1 MAYMLKINGVEKT
14 LADGFIITEISSD
27 ELNQATLKIIHSPKL
42 DLHEKD
48 RIEIIDSTTIEDT
61 EVETFHYY
69 FYLGNYVEERITNNT
84 VEEFCDFNYTMS
96 LISST
101 IVLEDYPLP
110 NRTITQKPTTG
121 ENSVQKNSIYYYMKA
136 YIDEYAPTLT
146 ISNELKVKTQNTP
159 ALEDQFPNLNLR
171 EIFNKLLEPIGCVVS
186 MKNYT
191 EISYMDLNAKGQEID
206 RSKLVIDNRKATF
219 EEYASHI
226 KIIAENC
233 TSETINVSEENV
245 AVKANDNIVTDDN
258 MIIPTEHT
266 IYQIGKV
273 YVYAKVN
280 ATIGIDI
287 HPQDGISTHVEDTY
301 SSRLMKLDITPF
313 ICEKTIYDSKII
325 TNTTF
330 SFINWLD
337 DNNEFDLDKCLKY
350 KITNLSFTNG
360 NPNIEGLSYNEKR
373 FLNDFYACE
382 KLIQAALLNYNFTF
396 RKNVSPTTTY
406 SYTSYVF
413 QLLTDPRD
421 LIFDIDY
428 SSRQTLN
435 LEFEKENAYRNKRT
449 IIDSQRSSYIDN
461 DRLGVSIQEKINRA
475 GNPTRAI
482 AGRYKSFLLIPNL
495 DDTIG
500 DYKLVQRTLTFYKNE
515 ILFSGMM
522 YKDFNRKNLVTS
534 INQQVRYTTIDTT
547 NNSVMRMENTRIVFT
562 LSNSF
567 NSSADRNMFK
577 LINYMINNLG
587 KTSSDVVYTYKTTD
601 SANIEYGIFRMFPSV
616 QKINKC
622 VVISFKMNDNYSAGY
637 QIKDTSQTGGYG
649 LATIPYCDEYG
660 EFVKAKFAIYTGH
673 NVNPLTNQAKAVE
686 ESRSFPKFPATSF
699 SGLTNVYEL
708 ENLRYKDNREIIG
721 ETYQLDFRSD
731 NNIFIKDLFVNY
743 IPFLLKET
751 KFNAF
756 KVFISTT
763 ETYAKNDNQVKGE
776 YKFDSTSCTISNGRI
791 TMPESYFTNATCWA
805 ITDDANKLLIACNG
819 NSNIL
824 AFNFK

>member
-1 MAYMLKINGVEKT
+1 MSYKIKINGVEKIP
-14 LADGFIITEISSD
+14 ADGFIITEISGD

-48 RIEIIDSTTIEDT
+48 RIEIIDSTTIGDT

-69 FYLGNYVEERITNNT
+69 FYLGNYDEERIVNNSL
-84 VEEFCDFNYTMS
+84 EELCDFNYVMS

-101 IVLEDYPLP
+101 IVLEDYILP
-110 NRTITQKPTTG
+110 NRTITQKPITS
-121 ENSVQKNSIYYYMKA
+121 ENSGQKNSIYYYIKA

-159 ALEDQFPNLNLR
+159 ALEEQFPNLNLR
-171 EIFNKLLEPIGCVVS
+171 EIFNKILEPLGCVVS

-191 EISYMDLNAKGQEID
+191 EISYLDLNVKGQEID
-206 RSKLVIDNRKATF
+206 RSKLVIDNMQAAFEDYATN
-219 EEYASHI
+219 I

-233 TSETINVSEENV
+233 TSETINVNEENV

-258 MIIPTEHT
+258 MIIPTEHS

-273 YVYAKVN
+273 YVYANVN

-287 HPQDGISTHVEDTY
+287 HPIQGVSTHVEDIY
-301 SSRLMKLDITPF
+301 SELLKLDITPF
-313 ICEKTIYDSKII
+313 ICEKTVYDTRNVMGSV
-325 TNTTF
+325 F
-330 SFINWLD
+330 DFRNWLD
-337 DNNEFDLDKCLKY
+337 GNEEFDLNKCIKY
-350 KITNLSFTNG
+350 KLTNLSFTDG
-360 NPNIEGLSYNEKR
+360 RENINGLSYNEKR
-373 FLNDFYACE
+373 ILNDSYACE
-382 KLIQAALLNYNFTF
+382 KVIQAALLNYNFTM
-396 RKNVSPTTTY
+396 RKNVSPNTTY
-406 SYTSYVF
+406 SYTNYIF
-413 QLLTDPRD
+413 QLVTDERD

-428 SSRQTLN
+428 RSRETLN
-435 LEFEKENAYRNKRT
+435 LEFEKENSYKNKRT
-449 IIDSQRSSYIDN
+449 IIDSQTSSYVDN
-461 DRLGVSIQEKINRA
+461 DKLGFSMQEKINRV
-475 GNPTRAI
+475 GNPTKTI
-482 AGRYKSFLLIPNL
+482 AGRFKNFLLIPNL

-500 DYKLVQRTLTFYKNE
+500 DYKLVQRTLSFYKNE

-534 INQQVRYTTIDTT
+534 VNQQVRYTTIDTS

-649 LATIPYCDEYG
+649 LATFPYCDEYG

-763 ETYAKNDNQVKGE
+763 ETYEKNDNQVKGE

>member
-1 MAYMLKINGVEKT
+1 MAYKIKINGVEKIP
-14 LADGFIITEISSD
+14 ADGFIITEISGD

-48 RIEIIDSTTIEDT
+48 KIEIIDSITIGDT

-69 FYLGNYVEERITNNT
+69 FYLGNYDEERIVNNSL
-84 VEEFCDFNYTMS
+84 EELCDFNYVMS

-101 IVLEDYPLP
+101 IVLEDYILP
-110 NRTITQKPTTG
+110 NRTITQKPITI
-121 ENSVQKNSIYYYMKA
+121 ENSGQKNSIYYYMKA

-159 ALEDQFPNLNLR
+159 ALEEQFPNLNLR
-171 EIFNKLLEPIGCVVS
+171 EIFNKLLEPLGCVVS

-191 EISYMDLNAKGQEID
+191 EISYLDLNVKGQEID
-206 RSKLVIDNRKATF
+206 RSKLVIDNMQAAFEDYATN
-219 EEYASHI
+219 I

-233 TSETINVSEENV
+233 TSETINVNEENV

-258 MIIPTEHT
+258 MIIPTEHS

-287 HPQDGISTHVEDTY
+287 HPIQGVSTHVEDTY
-301 SSRLMKLDITPF
+301 SKLLKLDITPF
-313 ICEKTIYDSKII
+313 ICEKTVYD
-325 TNTTF
+325 TRNVMGLVF
-330 SFINWLD
+330 NFRDWLD
-337 DNNEFDLDKCLKY
+337 GNGEFDLNECIKY
-350 KITNLSFTNG
+350 KLTNLSFTDG
-360 NPNIEGLSYNEKR
+360 RENINGLSYNEKR
-373 FLNDFYACE
+373 LLNDSYACE
-382 KLIQAALLNYNFTF
+382 KVIQAALLNYNFTM

-413 QLLTDPRD
+413 QLVTDERD

-428 SSRQTLN
+428 RSRQTLN
-435 LEFEKENAYRNKRT
+435 LEFEKENSYKNKRT
-449 IIDSQRSSYIDN
+449 IIDSQTSSYVDN
-461 DRLGVSIQEKINRA
+461 DKLGVSMQEKINRV
-475 GNPTRAI
+475 GNPTKTI
-482 AGRYKSFLLIPNL
+482 AGRFKNFLLIPNL

-522 YKDFNRKNLVTS
+522 YKNFNRKNLVTS
-534 INQQVRYTTIDTT
+534 VNQQVRYTTIDTT

-567 NSSADRNMFK
+567 NSSADANMFK

-721 ETYQLDFRSD
+721 ETYQLEFRSD
-731 NNIFIKDLFVNY
+731 NNIFIKYLFVNY

-763 ETYAKNDNQVKGE
+763 ETYAKTDTQVKGE

-805 ITDDANKLLIACNG
+805 ITDNDNKLLIACNG

>member
-1 MAYMLKINGVEKT
+1 MAYKIKINGVEKIP
-14 LADGFIITEISSD
+14 ADGFIITEISGD

-48 RIEIIDSTTIEDT
+48 KIEIIDSITIGDT

-69 FYLGNYVEERITNNT
+69 FYLGNYDEERIVNNSL
-84 VEEFCDFNYTMS
+84 EELCDFNYVMS

-101 IVLEDYPLP
+101 IVLEDYILP
-110 NRTITQKPTTG
+110 NRTITQKPITS
-121 ENSVQKNSIYYYMKA
+121 ENSGQKNSIYYYMKA

-159 ALEDQFPNLNLR
+159 ALEEQFPSLNLR
-171 EIFNKLLEPIGCVVS
+171 EIFNKLLEPLGCVVS

-191 EISYMDLNAKGQEID
+191 EISYLDLNVKGQEID
-206 RSKLVIDNRKATF
+206 RSKLVIDNMQAAFEDYATN
-219 EEYASHI
+219 I

-233 TSETINVSEENV
+233 TSETINVNEENV

-258 MIIPTEHT
+258 MIIPTEHS

-287 HPQDGISTHVEDTY
+287 HPIQGVSTHVEDTY
-301 SSRLMKLDITPF
+301 SKLLKIDITPF
-313 ICEKTIYDSKII
+313 ICEKTVYDTRNVMGSVF
-325 TNTTF
+325 NF
-330 SFINWLD
+330 RDWLD
-337 DNNEFDLDKCLKY
+337 GNGEFDLNECIKY
-350 KITNLSFTNG
+350 KLTNLSFTDG
-360 NPNIEGLSYNEKR
+360 RENINGLSYNEKR
-373 FLNDFYACE
+373 LLNDSYACE
-382 KLIQAALLNYNFTF
+382 KVIQAALLNYNFTM

-413 QLLTDPRD
+413 QLVTDERD

-428 SSRQTLN
+428 RSRQTLN
-435 LEFEKENAYRNKRT
+435 LEFEKENSYKNKRT
-449 IIDSQRSSYIDN
+449 IIDSQTSSYVDN
-461 DRLGVSIQEKINRA
+461 DKLGVSMQEKINRV
-475 GNPTRAI
+475 GNPIKTI
-482 AGRYKSFLLIPNL
+482 AGRFKNFLLIPNL

-534 INQQVRYTTIDTT
+534 VNQQVRYTTIDTT

-721 ETYQLDFRSD
+721 ETYQLEFRSD

-763 ETYAKNDNQVKGE
+763 ETYAKTDTQVKGE

-791 TMPESYFTNATCWA
+791 TMPESYFINATCWA
-805 ITDDANKLLIACNG
+805 ITDNDNKLLIACNG

>member
-1 MAYMLKINGVEKT
+1 MAYKLKINGVEKT

-42 DLHEKD
+42 DLQEKD
-48 RIEIIDSTTIEDT
+48 RIEIIDSTTIGDT

-69 FYLGNYVEERITNNT
+69 FYLGNYVEERIVNNSL
-84 VEEFCDFNYTMS
+84 EELCDFNYVMT
-96 LISST
+96 LISPT

-110 NRTITQKPTTG
+110 NRTITQKTTTS

-146 ISNELKVKTQNTP
+146 ISNELRVKTQDTP
-159 ALEDQFPNLNLR
+159 ALEEQFPNLNLR
-171 EIFNKLLEPIGCVVS
+171 EIFNKLLEPLGCVVS

-191 EISYMDLNAKGQEID
+191 EISYMDLNVKGQEID
-206 RSKLVIDNRKATF
+206 RSKLIIDNTQATF
-219 EEYASHI
+219 EDYATHI

-273 YVYAKVN
+273 YVYAQIN
-280 ATIGIDI
+280 ATIYALIGEESEQTF
-287 HPQDGISTHVEDTY
+287 HKY
-301 SSRLMKLDITPF
+301 SDELLKLDITPF
-313 ICEKTIYDSKII
+313 ISEKYIYDSKL
-325 TNTTF
+325 
-330 SFINWLD
+330 INGAYWTKWLK
-337 DNNEFDLDKCLKY
+337 NGEFDLNECTKY
-350 KITNLSFTNG
+350 KVTGISFTNG
-360 NPNIEGLSYNEKR
+360 NPNIEGLSYNEKKLG
-373 FLNDFYACE
+373 FNNYAYE
-382 KLIQAALLNYNFTF
+382 TMISAALMYYDLKRY
-396 RKNVSPTTTY
+396 KILDPTKIVK
-406 SYTSYVF
+406 YTSYDF
-413 QLLTDPRD
+413 KLQTKPRD
-421 LIFDIDY
+421 LIFDVDY
-428 SSRQTLN
+428 RSRQTLN

-449 IIDSQRSSYIDN
+449 IIDSQTSSYVDN
-461 DRLGVSIQEKINRA
+461 DKLGVSIQEKINRA
-475 GNPTRAI
+475 GNPTKAI
-482 AGRYKSFLLIPNL
+482 AGRFKSFLLIPNL
-495 DDTIG
+495 DDKIG

-515 ILFSGMM
+515 ILFSGTM

-534 INQQVRYTTIDTT
+534 VNQQLRYTTIDTT

-673 NVNPLTNQAKAVE
+673 NVNPLTNQSKAVE

-699 SGLTNVYEL
+699 SGLTNIYEL

-731 NNIFIKDLFVNY
+731 SNIFIKDLFVNY